1 MWCPY
6 VPKKLKCIIFAF
18 VTIFGRCS
26 VLSPIMQKYAP
37 ILPWLKFKHGHP
49 WKTIHYDNI
58 FGPLVVCFHP
68 IMGTNCMI
76 LSKFHT
82 DSYALF
88 WTNVV
93 IANFVMVNEWNFFKR
108 IPQYSPLAMAN
119 WGGPLHEAFGNDTIH
134 VVQRVESCGK
144 FGNKGKCDEI
154 PPIDNNIPSRIL
166 HVGWNA

>member
-1 MWCPY
+1 MQYTWNEQKHFKMWCPY

-18 VTIFGRCS
+18 VIQFLGGVTCFHPLCKNIAKICS
-26 VLSPIMQKYAP
+26 NITMVEVQTWTPLENNTLYA
-37 ILPWLKFKHGHP
+37 
-49 WKTIHYDNI
+49 NI

-76 LSKFHT
+76 LSKFHI

-93 IANFVMVNEWNFFKR
+93 IANFVMVNEWNFFRR

-119 WGGPLHEAFGNDTIH
+119 WCGPLHEAFGNDIIH
-134 VVQRVESCGK
+134 VV
-144 FGNKGKCDEI
+144 
-154 PPIDNNIPSRIL
+154 
-166 HVGWNA
+166 